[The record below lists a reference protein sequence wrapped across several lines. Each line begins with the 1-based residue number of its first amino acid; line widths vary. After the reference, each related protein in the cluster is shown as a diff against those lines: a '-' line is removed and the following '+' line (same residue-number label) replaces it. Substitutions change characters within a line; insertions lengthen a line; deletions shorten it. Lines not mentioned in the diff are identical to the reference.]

1 MKKGFTL
8 IELICVI
15 VLLGIIAMIAIP
27 TINTAINNS
36 KEKAYN
42 EQIALIED
50 TAKTYTSKHSLKLPN
65 QTNGSKL
72 CVSVAEMQKDGL
84 LTSEAIQNPNYE
96 EGSTDAKKKNKT
108 FTGSVV
114 ITWKSNKYLYKYEQN
129 PSC

>member
-15 VLLGIIAMIAIP
+15 VLLGLTAMIAIP

-36 KEKAYN
+36 KERAYN
-42 EQIALIED
+42 EQVTLIED
-50 TAKTYTSKHSLKLPN
+50 TARKYMSKNSTKLPN
-65 QTNGSKL
+65 QTNGAKTCISIND
-72 CVSVAEMQKDGL
+72 MQTAGL
-84 LTSEAIQNPNYE
+84 LSSEDIQNPNYE
-96 EGSTDAKKKNKT
+96 EGSTEAEKKDKT

-114 ITWKSNKYLYKYEQN
+114 VTWNGKKYLYEYKQN

>member
-15 VLLGIIAMIAIP
+15 VLLGLIAMIAI
-27 TINTAINNS
+27 AINSS

-42 EQIALIED
+42 EQVALIED
-50 TAKTYTSKHSLKLPN
+50 TARTYMSKNSAKLPN
-65 QTNGSKL
+65 QTSGAKICIRVHDL
-72 CVSVAEMQKDGL
+72 QTAGL
-84 LTSEAIQNPNYE
+84 LSSEDIQNPNYE
-96 EGSTDAKKKNKT
+96 EGSTEAEKKDKT

-114 ITWKSNKYLYKYEQN
+114 VTWNGKKYLYEYKQN

>member
-15 VLLGIIAMIAIP
+15 VLLGLIAMIAIP

-36 KEKAYN
+36 KERAYN
-42 EQIALIED
+42 EQVTLIED
-50 TAKTYTSKHSLKLPN
+50 TARKYMSKILPNFQIKQMELKHASASMTCKQPDCFQARTSKI
-65 QTNGSKL
+65 QTMKKE
-72 CVSVAEMQKDGL
+72 AQKRR
-84 LTSEAIQNPNYE
+84 
-96 EGSTDAKKKNKT
+96 KKDKT

-114 ITWKSNKYLYKYEQN
+114 VTWNGKKYLYEYKQN

>member
-15 VLLGIIAMIAIP
+15 VLLGLIAMIAIP
-27 TINTAINNS
+27 TINTAINSS

-42 EQIALIED
+42 EQVALIVD
-50 TAKTYTSKHSLKLPN
+50 TARTYMSKNSAKLPN
-65 QTNGSKL
+65 QTSGAKICIRVHDL
-72 CVSVAEMQKDGL
+72 QTAGL
-84 LTSEAIQNPNYE
+84 LSSEDIQNPNYE
-96 EGSTDAKKKNKT
+96 EGSTEAEKKDKT

-114 ITWKSNKYLYKYEQN
+114 VTWNGKKYLYEYKQN